1 MMAICAPSEAS
12 FVTMKSGL
20 VVSVPALQLL
30 WRLEEAGM
38 IVKLNDDTSRLLVG
52 PQSRLTAA
60 DGRAIR
66 AHRDELIELVK
77 MCDAEA
83 M

>member
-1 MMAICAPSEAS
+1 MQTCSPSES
-12 FVTMKSGL
+12 VVTMTSGL
-20 VVSVPALQLL
+20 VVTVPALQLL
-30 WRLEEAGM
+30 WRLEDTGM
-38 IVKLNDDTSRLLVG
+38 VVKFDEQTGRLLVG

-77 MCDAEA
+77 MCDLEA

>member
-1 MMAICAPSEAS
+1 MPICAPSEPT

-20 VVSVPALQLL
+20 AVSISALRVL
-30 WRLEEAGM
+30 WRLEETGM
-38 IVKLNDDTSRLLVG
+38 IVKLDDATGRLLVG

-60 DGRAIR
+60 DGRAII